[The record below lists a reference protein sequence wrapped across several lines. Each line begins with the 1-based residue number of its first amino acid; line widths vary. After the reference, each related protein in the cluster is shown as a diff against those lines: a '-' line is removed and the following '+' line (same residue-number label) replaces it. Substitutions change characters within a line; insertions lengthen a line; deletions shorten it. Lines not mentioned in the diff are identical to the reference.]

1 VVALGIGAVEVVDI
15 VEVEEEVQVA
25 SADQTRI
32 VLPPRLSAA
41 SGATVRA
48 TVKTVTTEEQVDV
61 AAVVEGEGVVV
72 VTAVAEEE
80 EEAVGLVAKRRRGR
94 LLRR

>member
-1 VVALGIGAVEVVDI
+1 VEVVVDMLVEDI
-15 VEVEEEVQVA
+15 VEEEEVQVA

-48 TVKTVTTEEQVDV
+48 TVKTGTTEERVDV
-61 AAVVEGEGVVV
+61 AVVVGEGVVV
-72 VTAVAEEE
+72 VTAVGEEE
-80 EEAVGLVAKRRRGR
+80 EVVDLVARRRRGR

>member
-1 VVALGIGAVEVVDI
+1 MDMLVEDI
-15 VEVEEEVQVA
+15 VEEEEVQVA

-48 TVKTVTTEEQVDV
+48 TVKTGTTVEQVDV
-61 AAVVEGEGVVV
+61 AVVVEGEGVVV

-80 EEAVGLVAKRRRGR
+80 EAVGLVARRRRGR